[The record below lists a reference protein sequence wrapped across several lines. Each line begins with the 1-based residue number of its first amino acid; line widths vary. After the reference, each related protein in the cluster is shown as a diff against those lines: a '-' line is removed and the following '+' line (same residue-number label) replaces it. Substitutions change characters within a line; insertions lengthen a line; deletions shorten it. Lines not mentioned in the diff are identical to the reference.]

1 MQDNIQNPLDM
12 PEKTSSI
19 AGDNQLAVDPQD
31 SGDATSSEKLPEE
44 EKLLIQ
50 DNKVKNCINFFFKKK
65 KISYGMHRNAL
76 FLSVFIY
83 ASVCVFVIHKCR
95 REGEVINGIF
105 ILCLYQMRWP

>member
-19 AGDNQLAVDPQD
+19 AGENQLAVGPQD

-65 KISYGMHRNAL
+65 KIPMACVAELSFSL
-76 FLSVFIY
+76 FSSMLQ
-83 ASVCVFVIHKCR
+83 CV
-95 REGEVINGIF
+95 
-105 ILCLYQMRWP
+105 YYDT